1 MNLMCKMNVNIAKS
15 KNINILNVKLFFK
28 WLLVFINLSIVY
40 KSDSSVILALS
51 LKNIAILL
59 ENRQCFH
66 CVMMDK

>member
-51 LKNIAILL
+51 LKKYCHSISKQAVFPL
-59 ENRQCFH
+59 C
-66 CVMMDK
+66 DDG